1 MPASI
6 NTIAIRLLALLVFSA
21 AAFGIAVY
29 PFAKLEL
36 AFGLAAYAIAGLW
49 RPYLMLFM
57 IPVWLAMI
65 NLAPWSGSLYLEDY
79 DLLLGVTLAVFLAR
93 GLYGM
98 QARLT
103 LLQWFSIFL
112 LAIATLTGF
121 ARGFF
126 PAPEWQHIELSSY
139 YSHWNALR
147 LAKGFFWAL
156 LLLPAISALLHSQ
169 RDKSLASLAWGLA
182 FAGAVVGI
190 AAMWERHVF
199 HAIAEAGSRYEILG
213 NLLDFTTPYR
223 ITGLFSEMHTGGE
236 AIDGF
241 IALVWP
247 FGLLALMV
255 ARTKVGVAFASL
267 ALLCALYAAVTTFS
281 RASYL
286 ALAAGLVAGVF
297 LLLWSRRNRQAAE
310 KPPFLALLG
319 LLVPVTLAY
328 IHTKGGVISLGAVLM
343 AWGGALLTGYL
354 VSSGRKS
361 LGFAFLGVLV
371 VAACYGVA
379 RGMLT
384 SKWVVNEFT
393 TAWSIAAILSL
404 LAVATG
410 YWTGRNLVKVIRPRV
425 LALLLLLVIGGSA
438 VVVPALL
445 GSRMETRFSTNRED
459 VSGRGQHWKTTLNIM
474 KSDWATHL
482 FGMGIGRFPQEYLF
496 AKSGEHGNYGFRQED
511 GKTLLL
517 LGGGE
522 DMTFG
527 QRISLPA
534 WKAYTLTMNARTNDA
549 SANLRVRICR
559 RHILVPFDWNPQC
572 VSMNQTLKNSDGEW
586 QNIVWPFEM
595 GALGEGAAF
604 GRRPLLLELMNYQ
617 YRGDKRAGTKL
628 EIEFVSI
635 TDQQGK
641 ERVANGNFS
650 RALERWFPYYDFEHM
665 PWHVKNLWVNVYFEQ
680 GWLGLSGFIAFL
692 LSSVFAAVRYAAKG
706 GLWGVAMFSV
716 LVSYMSVG
724 MFGGLIDV
732 PRVVFLFYLL
742 GMVTML
748 VSNTGS
754 GSKPVSNGTR
764 SSHKSHDSH
773 RDRIQSHE
781 NRDGEIVMPK
791 DSLRP

>member
-1 MPASI
+1 MSASI
-6 NTIAIRLLALLVFSA
+6 ISIASRLLAMPVFFA
-21 AAFGIAVY
+21 AAWGIVVY
-29 PFAKLEL
+29 PFARLEL
-36 AFGLAAYAIAGLW
+36 ALGLAAYAIAVFW
-49 RPYLMLFM
+49 RPHLMLLVV
-57 IPVWLAMI
+57 PVWLALI
-65 NLAPWSGSLYLEDY
+65 NLAPWSGSLYLDDY

-103 LLQWFSIFL
+103 PAQWLSILL
-112 LAIATLTGF
+112 LALATLTGF
-121 ARGFF
+121 ARGFI
-126 PAPEWQHIELSSY
+126 PTPEWGHIEISSY

-169 RDKSLASLAWGLA
+169 RDKALTSLAWGLA
-182 FAGAVVGI
+182 LAGAVVGI

-199 HAIAEAGSRYEILG
+199 HAIAEAGTRYQILG

-247 FGLLALMV
+247 FGLLAVML
-255 ARTKVGVAFASL
+255 ARTRTGVAIASL
-267 ALLCALYAAVTTFS
+267 TLMSALYAAVTTFS

-286 ALAAGLVAGVF
+286 ALAAGLVAGILLVWWSRQKNPMSQKAP
-297 LLLWSRRNRQAAE
+297 LLLMPS
-310 KPPFLALLG
+310 
-319 LLVPVTLAY
+319 LLVPVALSY
-328 IHTKGGVISLGAVLM
+328 IHTKGGVISLGAILM
-343 AWGGALLTGYL
+343 AWGGAMLTGYL
-354 VSSGRKS
+354 VAARQKY
-361 LGFAFLGVLV
+361 LGVALV
-371 VAACYGVA
+371 AMFGVAACYGIA

-384 SKWVVNEFT
+384 SQWVANKPAS
-393 TAWSIAAILSL
+393 AWTIATILSV
-404 LAVATG
+404 LAVTSG
-410 YWTGRNLVKVIRPRV
+410 YWSGARFVNVVCPRV
-425 LALLLLLVIGGSA
+425 FVLLLLLVVGGSA

-459 VSGRGQHWKTTLNIM
+459 VAGRGQHWKAALDIM
-474 KSDWATHL
+474 KNDWATQA
-482 FGMGIGRFPQEYLF
+482 FGMGTGRFPQEYLF
-496 AKSGEHGNYGFRQED
+496 AKSGEHGNYGFHREN
-511 GKTLLL
+511 GKTLLV

-522 DMTFG
+522 DLTFG
-527 QRISLPA
+527 QRISLAA
-534 WKAYTLTMNARTNDA
+534 WNSYTLTMNARTDDV

-572 VSMNQTLKNSDGEW
+572 VSMNQTLKNSSGEW

-595 GALGEGAAF
+595 DALGDGAAF

-617 YRGDKRAGTKL
+617 YRGDKRTGTKL

-635 TDQQGK
+635 KDQYGK
-641 ERVANGNFS
+641 ELVANGNFS

-665 PWHVKNLWVNVYFEQ
+665 PWHIKNLWVNVFFEQ
-680 GWLGLSGFIAFL
+680 GWLGLAGFIAFL
-692 LSSVFAAVRYAAKG
+692 LSSVFAAVRYAGKG
-706 GLWGVAMFSV
+706 GLWGVAAFSI

-724 MFGGLIDV
+724 LVGGLVDV

-754 GSKPVSNGTR
+754 GSEPLLKTVR
-764 SSHKSHDSH
+764 SRHKKHGPH

-781 NRDGEIVMPK
+781 SRDGEIVM
-791 DSLRP
+791 SHES